1 MKSKI
6 TAVFLTVY
14 SFFYAQCPKGRVW
27 LKSQQEVN
35 KFKKDYPNCTELKE
49 TLIVA
54 DTKDSRY
61 PSSIIP
67 SSSIVDLTP
76 LGNIAKIGGDVY
88 IGSHLLKSRGKE
100 TGLKNLKGLNRL
112 KFIGGSLVISYNN
125 NLTSLVGLD
134 SLKSVNGKLE
144 ISKNLRLKDA
154 SSIKNIKGVKA
165 IRIYDNSYLE
175 KLPVFHNI
183 KVTENNFK
191 ATILIEDTK
200 VKDLS
205 TFKNLKKV
213 YGDLVLRSNDE
224 IKNLSGLDSLVYVGG
239 NLNISRCNKLNSI
252 KEIKNL
258 ISIGESLLL
267 YNNRRLGLLDGLENI
282 KKIDKDLLIENQQRL
297 TGLDNFKSLKTIG
310 RDLKVGRNS
319 LLKFIKFPVLD
330 SVKNV
335 SVYLNRR
342 LASTPFLKNVTKVN
356 SYVISAGDSIKS
368 IDFHNIVSIK
378 NIVIANN
385 KELKN
390 ITAFNSLNVGSIH
403 SIEIKNNP
411 ALNICASIPICYF
424 IENNKKLILNKN
436 AKGCNTS
443 NEIKATCITNYNQIK
458 GSISY
463 STDSN
468 CNKNSYLLK
477 NITVQTTNDNSKFI
491 TVSKKGKF
499 NFFVSKGAYSTK
511 LTSLNSDYFTV
522 TPDIVSTTFS
532 SLKESVNNINFCIK
546 ANKRRDDLSISI
558 IPLSMP
564 LTGFVS
570 SYKIVANNIGNTKKE
585 GVIRLSFNSNKLQF
599 KKSSINIS
607 QPNSDVL
614 SWSFSN
620 FKPFEKREFIVIFRV
635 LPPPVN
641 NINDKLRLKVNI
653 SSNDKIE
660 SDPKNNE
667 FTLKQVIQGSYDP
680 NDKTVLEGSKIN
692 IKEVD
697 NYLNYIIR
705 FQNTGNAAA
714 KFVILKD
721 KLSKKLDLT
730 TFKKVS
736 ASHNETI
743 SIKNNLLTVR
753 FNDINL
759 PGKKTDEK
767 KSNGFIAFKIKP
779 KKNIRVGEIIYGK
792 AQIFF
797 DYNPPITTNTVKTE
811 IVETPLSL
819 NEATY
824 HKNRLIIAPNPV
836 EDFINI
842 QGVSK
847 LSVIKVTDYLGK
859 QIKKIDVKN
868 QKIDVRNLPQG
879 IYILTILDN
888 NKIITKKFLKK

>member
-1 MKSKI
+1 MINKI
-6 TAVFLTVY
+6 TAVFLIVC
-14 SFFYAQCPKGRVW
+14 SFSFAQCPKGRVW
-27 LKSQQEVN
+27 LKSQQEVD

-76 LGNIAKIGGDVY
+76 LSNIAKIGGDVY
-88 IGSHLLKSRGKE
+88 IGSHLLESRGKE

-112 KFIGGSLVISYNN
+112 KFIGGSLVISHNN
-125 NLTSLVGLD
+125 SLVSLEGLD
-134 SLKSVNGKLE
+134 SLKSINGKLE
-144 ISKNLRLKDA
+144 IRKNLRLKDA
-154 SSIKNIKGVKA
+154 SAIRNIKGIKT

-183 KVTENNFK
+183 KATENNFK

-239 NLNISRCNKLNSI
+239 NLNISGCGKLSSI
-252 KEIKNL
+252 KEMKNL

-267 YNNRRLGLLDGLENI
+267 HNNRRLGLLEGLENI
-282 KKIDKDLLIENQQRL
+282 KRIDKDLLIENQQRL
-297 TGLDNFKSLKTIG
+297 TGLDDFKSLKTIG
-310 RDLKVGRNS
+310 RSLKIGRNS
-319 LLKFIKFPVLD
+319 LLRFVKFPVLD

-335 SVYLNRR
+335 SVYLNSR

-356 SYVISAGDSIKS
+356 SYVILAGDSIKS
-368 IDFHNIVSIK
+368 IDLHNIVSIK
-378 NIVIANN
+378 KIVIAKN
-385 KELKN
+385 KGLKS
-390 ITAFNSLNVGSIH
+390 ITAFDRLNVESIQ

-411 ALNICASIPICYF
+411 ALKTCASIPICYF
-424 IENNKKLILNKN
+424 IENNKKLILDKN
-436 AKGCNTS
+436 ARGCNTS
-443 NEIKATCITNYNQIK
+443 SEIKATCVTSYNQIK

-468 CNKNSYLLK
+468 CNKDSYLLR
-477 NITVQTTNDNSKFI
+477 NITVQTTSDNSKLI

-499 NFFVSKGAYSTK
+499 NFFVPKGTYSTK
-511 LTSLNSDYFTV
+511 LLSLSSDYFTV
-522 TPDIVSTTFS
+522 TPGIVNTAFS
-532 SLKESVNNINFCIK
+532 SLKGSVNNINFCIK

-558 IPLSMP
+558 IPLSRP
-564 LTGFVS
+564 LTGFIS
-570 SYKIVANNIGNTKKE
+570 SYKVVANNIGNTKKE
-585 GVIRLSFNSNKLQF
+585 GVIRLSFDSNKLQF
-599 KKSSINIS
+599 KKSSISTS
-607 QPNSDVL
+607 QPNSGVL

-620 FKPFEKREFIVIFRV
+620 FKPFEKREFEVVFRV

-641 NINDKLRLKVNI
+641 NINDKLLLKANI
-653 SSNDKIE
+653 SSNDKVE
-660 SDPKNNE
+660 SDPKNNK

-714 KFVILKD
+714 KFVVLKD
-721 KLSKKLDLT
+721 KLSKKLDLA

-759 PGKKTDEK
+759 PGKKTNEK

-779 KKNIRVGEIIYGK
+779 KKNIKIGEIIYGK

-819 NEATY
+819 NEAAHY
-824 HKNRLIIAPNPV
+824 KNKLIIAPNPV

-842 QGVSK
+842 HSVSEF
-847 LSVIKVTDYLGK
+847 SVIKVTDCLGK
-859 QIKKIDVKN
+859 QIERIDIKN
-868 QKIDVRNLPQG
+868 RKIDVRNLSRG